1 MAHQAHWFYALY
13 SLKDGN
19 LYKGSCTDIGN
30 RFLAHCMGGTNS
42 TKHRRP
48 LILLYVQKFE
58 TKSEALAF
66 ERFTKTLE
74 GGTQL
79 KEKLF
84 RLGLISSNG
93 NLPSD
98 G

>member
-1 MAHQAHWFYALY
+1 MSSQAHWFYVLY
-13 SLKDGN
+13 SLKDGK
-19 LYKGSCTDIGN
+19 LYKGTSSDIGN
-30 RFLAHCMGGTNS
+30 RFLTHVMGGTLS

-48 LILLYVQKFE
+48 LILIYIQKFDS
-58 TKSEALAF
+58 KSEALAF
-66 ERFTKTLE
+66 ERFSKTIE

-84 RLGLISSNG
+84 QLGLISSNG
-93 NLPSD
+93 RLSSD